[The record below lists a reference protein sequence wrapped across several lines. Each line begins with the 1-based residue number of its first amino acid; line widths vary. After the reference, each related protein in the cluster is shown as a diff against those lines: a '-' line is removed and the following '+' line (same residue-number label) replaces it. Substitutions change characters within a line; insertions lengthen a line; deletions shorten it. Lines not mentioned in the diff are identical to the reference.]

1 MRYFRALMAIA
12 TGALTALPLAAQD
25 SPPLDPDIPTT
36 VVRTGPSLDD
46 RVTIPINID
55 GKGPW
60 NFVIDTGSQRT
71 VIARGPTSPSRSA
84 AAIASTPR
92 RRNPRSAAIGSE
104 TSAPFFARRFANERW
119 AILSPRCSVT
129 WDGVS
134 LDVGPGAAREQAP
147 APDAGAAPK
156 AAS

>member
-25 SPPLDPDIPTT
+25 SPPLDPDIPPT

-60 NFVIDTGSQRT
+60 NFVIVTGSQRT
-71 VIARGPTSPSRSA
+71 VIARALGADPVPETQREAELLLGELRQQAANRILRQLSR
-84 AAIASTPR
+84 
-92 RRNPRSAAIGSE
+92 
-104 TSAPFFARRFANERW
+104 
-119 AILSPRCSVT
+119 L
-129 WDGVS
+129 
-134 LDVGPGAAREQAP
+134 Q
-147 APDAGAAPK
+147 
-156 AAS
+156 